1 MGCKRLVATRRDRV
15 SHCPG
20 GPTGGQTFGENTVA
34 GSIDLV
40 DVIERSSNQA
50 ARTGLVALLSAFS
63 AAYNSSKETAMPRTY
78 EGMLDAK
85 GCRFGLVVSRFNDLL
100 TNRLVEGA
108 LDCLA
113 RHGAREDDL
122 LLVKV
127 PGSWE
132 IALAAQRLAA
142 SGKVDAVIGLGVL
155 VRGATPHFDYIA
167 SEAAKGLAQV
177 ALGTGIPV
185 AFGILT
191 CDTLEQALERAGAK
205 AGNKGWQAAQAA
217 IEMVQLYR
225 RLGE

>member
-1 MGCKRLVATRRDRV
+1 
-15 SHCPG
+15 
-20 GPTGGQTFGENTVA
+20 
-34 GSIDLV
+34 
-40 DVIERSSNQA
+40 
-50 ARTGLVALLSAFS
+50 
-63 AAYNSSKETAMPRTY
+63 MPRTY